1 MIKQAEAFG
10 EEIPEHIANAPELDI
25 GLRIYYE
32 AFLDLSTC
40 RPLGMQEGP
49 IPYTSITAYFHQL
62 VCMDSEQH
70 WAGVRIIQAM
80 DGAYMKFRND
90 QADKDRK
97 AAEVAANRKH

>member
-10 EEIPEHIANAPELDI
+10 EEVPEHLANPPELNI

-49 IPYTSITAYFHQL
+49 IPYTAIVEYFRQL
-62 VCMDSEQH
+62 LYLDSEQR
-70 WAGVRIIQAM
+70 WAGVRVVQAM
-80 DGAYMKFRND
+80 DGAYMQYRND
-90 QADKDRK
+90 EADKGRK
-97 AAEVAANRKH
+97 IAEAATKVKN